1 MSIFLQ
7 NKKLYAAQ
15 AKDYAEVSYWGHDE
29 NQLAKKYFR
38 KGKLLVLGCGAGR
51 TLKPLIDMGFM
62 VTAIDIVPEMVAKA
76 REKMNEYDIEIFEMD
91 AASLMFDS
99 NSFDTVFFPFHGID
113 YVSPD
118 IYAAVTEARRVMKPD
133 GVFIFSSHNRLYL
146 KKLHRF
152 FKGKY
157 DDYEGLKTYRTDPL
171 DILRLRKYFK
181 KVIVIQKI
189 NFVKKENANW
199 KDRLYQ
205 LLPWLNKTT
214 YFICL
219 GKND

>member
-51 TLKPLIDMGFM
+51 TLKPLIDMGFTI
-62 VTAIDIVPEMVAKA
+62 TAIDIVPEMVAKA
-76 REKMNEYDIEIFEMD
+76 REKMKEYDIEIFEMD
-91 AASLMFDS
+91 AASLMLDS

-118 IYAAVTEARRVMKPD
+118 IYAAVAEARRVMKPD

-157 DDYEGLKTYRTDPL
+157 DDYEGLKTYRTDPFDVVGL
-171 DILRLRKYFK
+171 KKYFK
-181 KVIVIQKI
+181 KVVVIQKI
-189 NFVKKENANW
+189 SLVSRESANW
-199 KDRLYQ
+199 KDKLY
-205 LLPWLNKTT
+205 LLFPWLNKTT